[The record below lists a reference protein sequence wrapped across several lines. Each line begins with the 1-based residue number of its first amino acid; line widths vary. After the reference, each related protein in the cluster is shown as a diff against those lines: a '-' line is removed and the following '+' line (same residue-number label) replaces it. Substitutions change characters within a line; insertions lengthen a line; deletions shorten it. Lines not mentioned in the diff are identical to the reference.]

1 MAEKDKGGGRWSQ
14 RRKVWWGSRESE
26 ANVCGVQTKIVKQG
40 NRSGFNRLCFSF
52 LCCSS
57 SHLAFNRATAIYTH
71 CWRPASL
78 NNTPHTGAC
87 VHASYQT
94 FMAQT
99 FTQTIIWKTDGGSFW
114 KIKRFQVFIYKN
126 LKKGGLQWYLKTL
139 KSIIW
144 PRVCPSMSLPA
155 LLKKKKISSFYFA
168 RQVKLS
174 RTALH

>member
-14 RRKVWWGSRESE
+14 RRKVWWGSRGSE
-26 ANVCGVQTKIVKQG
+26 ANVCGVQTKIVKWG

-57 SHLAFNRATAIYTH
+57 SHLAFNRATALCTH

-87 VHASYQT
+87 VSGCFLPDFYGT
-94 FMAQT
+94 NLYT
-99 FTQTIIWKTDGGSFW
+99 NNLWEIDGGSFW
-114 KIKRFQVFIYKN
+114 KIKQFQVFIYKN
-126 LKKGGLQWYLKTL
+126 LEKGGLQWYLKTP

-155 LLKKKKISSFYFA
+155 LLKKISKFQFILLC
-168 RQVKLS
+168 K
-174 RTALH
+174 TG